1 MDLRGV
7 LGEGTT
13 GLGPGRVG
21 MVLARVV
28 AGACMVDVLIRGRLG
43 RAGFRVATLLAM
55 GSSSSLS
62 EVFEWEDDVGRPAF
76 SFSPPS
82 VDFT

>member
-1 MDLRGV
+1 M

-13 GLGPGRVG
+13 GLGPGLAD
-21 MVLARVV
+21 MVLARVG
-28 AGACMVDVLIRGRLG
+28 AGACEVDVLIRGRVG

-62 EVFEWEDDVGRPAF
+62 EVFEWEDDVGRPSF

-82 VDFT
+82 VGFACPVR

>member
-1 MDLRGV
+1 
-7 LGEGTT
+7 
-13 GLGPGRVG
+13 
-21 MVLARVV
+21 MVLARVG
-28 AGACMVDVLIRGRLG
+28 AGACVVDVLIRGRLG
-43 RAGFRVATLLAM
+43 RAAGFRVTTLLAM